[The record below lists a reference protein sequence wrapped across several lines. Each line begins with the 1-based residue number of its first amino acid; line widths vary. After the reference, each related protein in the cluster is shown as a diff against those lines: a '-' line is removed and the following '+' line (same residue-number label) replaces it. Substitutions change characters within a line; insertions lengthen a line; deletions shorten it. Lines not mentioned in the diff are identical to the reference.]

1 MSIVIKRQ
9 GKTGWRFAVSRYT
22 YNESRGRTDS
32 ERLGTVS
39 TDNESSV
46 SDIVSK
52 LSDIE
57 RVEFD
62 GQWSAIRESAKKDRL
77 SDVVERLKTLCA
89 ETVEAVRLEV
99 VSAEGAS
106 EAISAL
112 DRARKAIKAVKQPV
126 KTPVTSPVVR
136 RIVSTIHDQVN
147 TPTTDD
153 ENSINGGWKS

>member
-46 SDIVSK
+46 SDIISK

-89 ETVEAVRLEV
+89 ETVEAVRLGV

-112 DRARKAIKAVKQPV
+112 DRTRKALKAVKQPV

-136 RIVSTIHDQVN
+136 RIVSPISEPWNHTG
-147 TPTTDD
+147 
-153 ENSINGGWKS
+153 E

>member
-9 GKTGWRFAVSRYT
+9 GKTGWRFKVSRYT

-32 ERLGTVS
+32 ESLGTVS

-46 SDIVSK
+46 SDIISK

-77 SDVVERLKTLCA
+77 SDAVERLKTLCA
-89 ETVEAVRLEV
+89 ETVEAVRLGV
-99 VSAEGAS
+99 VSGESAS

-112 DRARKAIKAVKQPV
+112 DRARKALKAVKQTV

-136 RIVSTIHDQVN
+136 RIVSPIREPWDHAG
-147 TPTTDD
+147 
-153 ENSINGGWKS
+153 E